1 MRKKINNYNY
11 VSVLGL
17 IPTPPPFKAKSLVF
31 ELKARLDWG
40 EPALTII
47 DARDRTEF
55 NLRHILGAI
64 AMPMPELVDRAQSS
78 LESSRDIYIYGETDE
93 ETAQAAEKLRNAGF
107 QNVSELRGGVAA
119 WRALDYPVESISKYA
134 Q

>member
-1 MRKKINNYNY
+1 M
-11 VSVLGL
+11 SQFLGM

-47 DARDRTEF
+47 DVRDRTEF

-64 AMPMPELVDRAQSS
+64 PMPMPELVNRAQSA
-78 LESSRDIYIYGETDE
+78 LENSRDIYIYGDTDE
-93 ETAQAAEKLRNAGF
+93 ETYQAAEQLRNAGF

-134 Q
+134 

>member
-1 MRKKINNYNY
+1 M
-11 VSVLGL
+11 VQFLGM

-31 ELKARLDWG
+31 ELKSRLDWG

-55 NLRHILGAI
+55 NFRHILGAI
-64 AMPMPELVDRAQSS
+64 AMPLPELVTRAQSS
-78 LESSRDIYIYGETDE
+78 LENSRDIYIYGETDE
-93 ETAQAAEKLRNAGF
+93 ETAIAAALLRDAGF

-119 WRALDYPVESISKYA
+119 WRALDYPVSSSQA
-134 Q
+134 A

>member
-1 MRKKINNYNY
+1 M
-11 VSVLGL
+11 SQFLGI
-17 IPTPPPFKAKSLVF
+17 IPSPPPFKAKSLVF

-55 NLRHILGAI
+55 NFRHILGAI
-64 AMPMPELVDRAQSS
+64 PMPMSELVDRAQSS

-93 ETAQAAEKLRNAGF
+93 ETYQAATNLRNAGF

-119 WRALDYPVESISKYA
+119 WRALDYPVESTSQVA
-134 Q
+134 

>member
-1 MRKKINNYNY
+1 M
-11 VSVLGL
+11 VQFLGM

-31 ELKARLDWG
+31 ELKSRWDWG

-55 NLRHILGAI
+55 NFRHILGAI
-64 AMPMPELVDRAQSS
+64 PMPLQELVNRAKSS
-78 LESSRDIYIYGETDE
+78 LENSRDIYIYGETDE
-93 ETAQAAEKLRNAGF
+93 ETAIAASLLRDAGF

-119 WRALDYPVESISKYA
+119 WRALDYPVSSSQA
-134 Q
+134 A

>member
-1 MRKKINNYNY
+1 M
-11 VSVLGL
+11 VQFLGM

-31 ELKARLDWG
+31 ELKSRLDWG

-55 NLRHILGAI
+55 NFRHILGAI
-64 AMPMPELVDRAQSS
+64 PMPLQELVNRAKSS
-78 LESSRDIYIYGETDE
+78 LENSRDIYIYGEADE
-93 ETAQAAEKLRNAGF
+93 ETAIAASLLRDAGF

-119 WRALDYPVESISKYA
+119 WRALDYPVSSSQA
-134 Q
+134 A

>member
-1 MRKKINNYNY
+1 M
-11 VSVLGL
+11 SQFLGL
-17 IPTPPPFKAKSLVF
+17 IPTPPPFKPKSLVF

>member
-1 MRKKINNYNY
+1 M
-11 VSVLGL
+11 SQFLGF

-55 NLRHILGAI
+55 NFRHILGAI
-64 AMPMPELVDRAQSS
+64 PMPMPELVDRAQSS
-78 LESSRDIYIYGETDE
+78 LENSRDIYIYGETDE
-93 ETAQAAEKLRNAGF
+93 ETAQAAGALRNAGF

-119 WRALDYPVESISKYA
+119 WRALDYPVESISQA
-134 Q
+134 A

>member
-1 MRKKINNYNY
+1 M
-11 VSVLGL
+11 VQFLGM

-31 ELKARLDWG
+31 ELKSRLDWG

-55 NLRHILGAI
+55 NFRHILGAI
-64 AMPMPELVDRAQSS
+64 PMPVSELVTRAQSS
-78 LESSRDIYIYGETDE
+78 LENSRDIYIYGETDE
-93 ETAQAAEKLRNAGF
+93 ETAIAAALLRDAGF

-119 WRALDYPVESISKYA
+119 WRALDYPVSSSQA
-134 Q
+134 A

>member
-1 MRKKINNYNY
+1 M
-11 VSVLGL
+11 VQFLGM

-31 ELKARLDWG
+31 ELKSRLDWG

-55 NLRHILGAI
+55 NFRHILGAI
-64 AMPMPELVDRAQSS
+64 AMPLPELVTRAKSS
-78 LESSRDIYIYGETDE
+78 LENIRDIYIYGETDE
-93 ETAQAAEKLRNAGF
+93 ETAIAASLLRDAGF

-119 WRALDYPVESISKYA
+119 WRALDYPVSSSQA
-134 Q
+134 A

>member
-1 MRKKINNYNY
+1 M
-11 VSVLGL
+11 SQFLGM
-17 IPTPPPFKAKSLVF
+17 IPTPPPFKDKSLVF

-55 NLRHILGAI
+55 NFRHILGAI
-64 AMPMPELVDRAQSS
+64 PMPMSELVNRAQSS
-78 LESSRDIYIYGETDE
+78 LENSRDIYIYGETDE
-93 ETAQAAEKLRNAGF
+93 ETAQAATQLREAGF

-119 WRALDYPVESISKYA
+119 WRALDYPVESISQA
-134 Q
+134 A

>member
-1 MRKKINNYNY
+1 M
-11 VSVLGL
+11 VQFLGM

-31 ELKARLDWG
+31 ELKSRLDWG

-55 NLRHILGAI
+55 NFRHILGAI
-64 AMPMPELVDRAQSS
+64 PMPVSELVNRAKSS
-78 LESSRDIYIYGETDE
+78 LENSRDIYIYGETDE
-93 ETAQAAEKLRNAGF
+93 ETAIAASLLRNAGF

-119 WRALDYPVESISKYA
+119 WRALDYPVSSSQA
-134 Q
+134 A

>member
-1 MRKKINNYNY
+1 M
-11 VSVLGL
+11 SQFLGL

-47 DARDRTEF
+47 DARDRDEF
-55 NLRHILGAI
+55 NFRHISGAI
-64 AMPMPELVDRAQSS
+64 PMPMPELVDRAQSC
-78 LESSRDIYIYGETDE
+78 LENSRDIYIYGETDE
-93 ETAQAAEKLRNAGF
+93 ETAQAAAKLRNAGF

-119 WRALDYPVESISKYA
+119 WQAVDYPIESTSSQVA
-134 Q
+134 

>member
-1 MRKKINNYNY
+1 M
-11 VSVLGL
+11 VQFLGM

-31 ELKARLDWG
+31 ELKSRLDWG

-55 NLRHILGAI
+55 NFRHIVGAI
-64 AMPMPELVDRAQSS
+64 PMPLPELVNRAKSS
-78 LESSRDIYIYGETDE
+78 LDNIRDIYIYGETDE
-93 ETAQAAEKLRNAGF
+93 ETAIAASLLRDAGF

-119 WRALDYPVESISKYA
+119 WRALDYPVSSSQA
-134 Q
+134 A

>member
-1 MRKKINNYNY
+1 M
-11 VSVLGL
+11 VQFLGM

-31 ELKARLDWG
+31 ELKSRLDWG

-55 NLRHILGAI
+55 NFRHILGAI
-64 AMPMPELVDRAQSS
+64 PMPLQELVNRAKSS
-78 LESSRDIYIYGETDE
+78 LENSRDIYIYGETDE
-93 ETAQAAEKLRNAGF
+93 ETAIAASLLRDAGF

-119 WRALDYPVESISKYA
+119 WRALDYPVSSSQA
-134 Q
+134 A

>member
-1 MRKKINNYNY
+1 M
-11 VSVLGL
+11 VQFLGM

-31 ELKARLDWG
+31 ELKSRLDWG

-55 NLRHILGAI
+55 NFRHILGAI
-64 AMPMPELVDRAQSS
+64 PMPVSELVNRAKSS
-78 LESSRDIYIYGETDE
+78 LENSRDIYIYGETDE
-93 ETAQAAEKLRNAGF
+93 ETAFAASLLRDAGF

-119 WRALDYPVESISKYA
+119 WRALDYPVSTSQA
-134 Q
+134 A

>member
-1 MRKKINNYNY
+1 M
-11 VSVLGL
+11 VQFLGM

-31 ELKARLDWG
+31 ELKSRLDWG

-55 NLRHILGAI
+55 NFRHILGAI
-64 AMPMPELVDRAQSS
+64 PMPVSELVNRAKSS
-78 LESSRDIYIYGETDE
+78 LENSRDIYIYGETDE
-93 ETAQAAEKLRNAGF
+93 ETAIAASLLRDAGF

-119 WRALDYPVESISKYA
+119 WRALDYPVSSSQA
-134 Q
+134 A

>member
-1 MRKKINNYNY
+1 M
-11 VSVLGL
+11 SQFLGM
-17 IPTPPPFKAKSLVF
+17 IPTPPPFKDKSLVF

-55 NLRHILGAI
+55 NSRHILGAI
-64 AMPMPELVDRAQSS
+64 AMPMAELVDRAQSS
-78 LESSRDIYIYGETDE
+78 LANSRDIYIYGETDE
-93 ETAQAAEKLRNAGF
+93 ETAQAAIKLRDAGF

-119 WRALDYPVESISKYA
+119 WRALDYPVESISQA
-134 Q
+134 A

>member
-1 MRKKINNYNY
+1 M
-11 VSVLGL
+11 SQFLGI

-55 NLRHILGAI
+55 NFRHILGAI
-64 AMPMPELVDRAQSS
+64 PMPRPELVNRAQSS
-78 LESSRDIYIYGETDE
+78 LETSRDIYIYGETDE
-93 ETAQAAEKLRNAGF
+93 ETAQAAADLRNAGF
-107 QNVSELRGGVAA
+107 ENVSELRGGVAA
-119 WRALDYPVESISKYA
+119 WRALDYPVESISQA
-134 Q
+134 A